1 MHTFWEAG
9 FFFYA
14 RNKGETMKNFLS
26 GLLDIFKRTYQDW
39 KEDHASRLAAAL
51 AYYTIFSLA
60 PLLVIAISVAG
71 LIWQYDAV
79 EAQVMAQ
86 IQGLVGE
93 EGATFV
99 ADLIGGASNPAK
111 GIVATIIGIIT
122 LLFGALGVFNELH
135 NALNIIWEIKEEKT
149 EGFLQAV
156 KKAIF
161 DRFLSFS
168 MVLGIGFLLLVSLVI
183 TAGLSAT
190 QELVG
195 NTFPIPEFFLQLLNL
210 IISIGVITLLF
221 ALIYKYLPDAEIPWR
236 YVWMGA
242 FVTAIL
248 FSLGKLA
255 IGLYLGNSAIAS
267 SFGAAGSLVL
277 LLVWIYYSAQILF
290 FGAEFTQVY
299 ANTYGPK
306 ILPENEEGT
315 SQTDSQST
323 KDSKIRSTHPV
334 PAPSIIS
341 KEEALKIEEENG
353 QVARFVFG
361 LMAAS
366 FFTGIMTTIW
376 GLKRK

>member
-1 MHTFWEAG
+1 
-9 FFFYA
+9 
-14 RNKGETMKNFLS
+14 MKNFLPD
-26 GLLDIFKRTYQDW
+26 LLDLFKRTYQDW
-39 KEDHASRLAAAL
+39 KEDHASRLAASL

-60 PLLVIAISVAG
+60 PLLVIAIAVAG
-71 LIWQYDAV
+71 FIWEAEAV

-86 IQGLVGE
+86 IQGLVGV
-93 EGATFV
+93 EGANFV
-99 ADLIGGASNPAK
+99 ADLIESASNR
-111 GIVATIIGIIT
+111 GEGSIATIIGIVT

-135 NALNIIWEIKEEKT
+135 NALNVIWEVKEEKT

-156 KKAIF
+156 KEAIF

-190 QELVG
+190 QEVVG
-195 NTFPIPEFFLQLLNL
+195 NTFPIPEFFLQLINL

-290 FGAEFTQVY
+290 FGAEFTQAY
-299 ANTYGPK
+299 ANKYG
-306 ILPENEEGT
+306 
-315 SQTDSQST
+315 
-323 KDSKIRSTHPV
+323 SKIPPESGEVKAASTSRV
-334 PAPSIIS
+334 PASTTRQAIAPSTSSATLPRADILAH
-341 KEEALKIEEENG
+341 EAENA

-366 FFTGIMTTIW
+366 FFTGIATTLW